1 MADEEAANYIRV
13 SGRQLGTALVALIT
27 AFSSIAVVIGNSFAN
42 HGTDTSQVELVDHAD
57 RIMFLELAVN
67 TIEQDDTN
75 CKEHQM
81 ELERKM
87 DICRTNVAGIKE
99 QVYANNFLIKQCLR
113 ITGQ

>member
-13 SGRQLGTALVALIT
+13 SGKQLGTALVALIT
-27 AFSSIAVVIGNSFAN
+27 AFSSVAVVIGNSFAN
-42 HGTDTSQVELVDHAD
+42 NGTDTSQVELIDHAD

-67 TIEQDDTN
+67 AINKTDSDCE
-75 CKEHQM
+75 EHQK

-87 DICRTNVAGIKE
+87 DLCRTNVAGITE
-99 QVYANNFLIKQCLR
+99 QVRANNFLIKQCLR